1 MNISKRSLKDILK
14 IIFRPGFPV
23 KEDFK
28 LDMVFLRSFE
38 KNPKT
43 SLLMSHIVEG
53 TKSMGLVS
61 LTEGVETEGQYEFLK
76 QIGCDKAQGY
86 YFGKPMPMD
95 ETKAF
100 TMAKGMTWETYNN

>member
-1 MNISKRSLKDILK
+1 
-14 IIFRPGFPV
+14 
-23 KEDFK
+23 
-28 LDMVFLRSFE
+28 MVFLRSFE

-86 YFGKPMPMD
+86 YFGKPMPMED
-95 ETKAF
+95 LINHIIEN
-100 TMAKGMTWETYNN
+100 GMVLEAME

>member
-1 MNISKRSLKDILK
+1 
-14 IIFRPGFPV
+14 
-23 KEDFK
+23 
-28 LDMVFLRSFE
+28 
-38 KNPKT
+38 
-43 SLLMSHIVEG
+43 
-53 TKSMGLVS
+53 MGLVS

-100 TMAKGMTWETYNN
+100 AMAKGMTWETYNN